1 MHRPA
6 KHRAHS
12 YLAAGDRVTDLSE
25 HHDELDGKVSSRGST
40 AEFVAAGELLKALS
54 APLRAHLV
62 SLLDEHGPMCVHELV
77 ESLDVAQPLV
87 SQHLRILR
95 AAGVVVGDR
104 HGREVRY
111 RLADEHIAHIVADA
125 VTHAQEH
132 LHRH

>member
-1 MHRPA
+1 MTGE
-6 KHRAHS
+6 
-12 YLAAGDRVTDLSE
+12 AAP
-25 HHDELDGKVSSRGST
+25 HDGPLDHVEPKVSSRGGT
-40 AEFVAAGELLKALS
+40 AAFVAAGDLLKALA

-77 ESLDVAQPLV
+77 ESLNVAQPLV

-104 HGREVRY
+104 NGREVIY

-125 VTHAQEH
+125 VSHAKEH
-132 LHRH
+132 LHR

>member
-1 MHRPA
+1 MSGEPA
-6 KHRAHS
+6 
-12 YLAAGDRVTDLSE
+12 
-25 HHDELDGKVSSRGST
+25 HHGPLDDVAPRVSSRGGTT
-40 AEFVAAGELLKALS
+40 AFVAAGELLKALA

-104 HGREVRY
+104 NGREVTY
-111 RLADEHIAHIVADA
+111 RLADDHIAHIVADA
-125 VTHAQEH
+125 VTHAKEH
-132 LHRH
+132 LH

>member
-1 MHRPA
+1 MQDH
-6 KHRAHS
+6 
-12 YLAAGDRVTDLSE
+12 LE
-25 HHDELDGKVSSRGST
+25 HHDDLGPKVSSRGT
-40 AEFVAAGELLKALS
+40 GADFVAACELLKALA

-62 SLLDEHGPMCVHELV
+62 SLLDEHGPLCVHELV
-77 ESLDVAQPLV
+77 ESLGVAQPLV

-111 RLADEHIAHIVADA
+111 RLADDHIAHIVADA

-132 LHRH
+132 HHRH

>member
-1 MHRPA
+1 MTEHA
-6 KHRAHS
+6 S
-12 YLAAGDRVTDLSE
+12 
-25 HHDELDGKVSSRGST
+25 HHDGDLHAVEPKASSRGGT
-40 AEFVAAGELLKALS
+40 EAFAAAGELLKALA

-95 AAGVVVGDR
+95 AAGVVVGER
-104 HGREVRY
+104 KGREVFY
-111 RLADEHIAHIVADA
+111 RLADDHIAHIVADA
-125 VTHAQEH
+125 VSHAKEY

>member
-1 MHRPA
+1 MSGDGSAHEPA
-6 KHRAHS
+6 
-12 YLAAGDRVTDLSE
+12 LGDVQ
-25 HHDELDGKVSSRGST
+25 GKVSSRGGT
-40 AEFVAAGELLKALS
+40 PAFVAAGELLKALS

-95 AAGVVVGDR
+95 SAGVVVGER
-104 HGREVRY
+104 SGREVHY

-125 VTHAQEH
+125 VTHATE
-132 LHRH
+132 RFRG